1 MQPTSST
8 SQVVSPFIRF
18 IGDSETG
25 IVHSASGGCQV
36 EVHQTFLDLR
46 TAIVRGYQLC
56 HICGGSHQ

>member
-1 MQPTSST
+1 MQPTSVP
-8 SQVVSPFIRF
+8 SQINSPYIRF

-36 EVHQTFLDLR
+36 EVQQTFLDLR

-56 HICGGSHQ
+56 HICGNAHQ